1 MKLVSP
7 ESLPDAQK
15 ETLREYSRF
24 FPQGAVCVN
33 VGLGEASW
41 DIRPLVLING
51 KVHIVRV
58 STRIDE
64 AQARAIVSDF
74 EGFSVLVAGSQ
85 RAQVMEGAGRFLVVR
100 PYFAETLNDQLTR
113 GAIPTHHDLESI
125 VAELIE
131 LVVTLKHRH
140 LTHGH
145 LSPSNIAVV
154 DGKIVVFDP
163 FFGALHDVRD
173 GYLAPESVRGAMP
186 EPSSDLFSLGRL
198 ISSLIG
204 DSLTPQQSALVAQLT
219 LPSPRQRPSI
229 EEVASAFGVEV
240 PWGTPAAPPMQA
252 PTSVRTGGGK
262 VVRGTVGQPTT
273 QQTPMQAA
281 VESKSP
287 ERKPAR
293 SGLKG
298 WLIGVAACVL
308 GILVVRSQYPAVYNS
323 IARFIPGAVSQHS
336 VEYDTAWASHER
348 SRMLVVARAA
358 IINKDPAAINAIT
371 SDILGG
377 SNPEGVMSRLLRVAL
392 DDSWRDD
399 LSDTDVRAAVIV
411 ALVQLFPEG
420 IKALPPL
427 HTLHPAV
434 ILAIA
439 SETQPKNA
447 NAELKSIPLDVVSS
461 LPEPFGSLFSK
472 LKELGVT
479 SLGSPQGI
487 GLAAIA
493 TGDTRPQAF
502 EGLLT
507 PIGNDKPAELNF
519 KTRGLINL
527 VLPIVANNPAAAK
540 ELLAA
545 IRDQGSELANLAG
558 WFEIEDLASWSKV
571 PAIEK
576 IKLVLGIFPQQEL
589 DPSKYADLLTYPV
602 PAIRDQAAAKLKKG
616 LMPAGSADKLLVTL
630 ASNVN
635 GLTREQTI
643 SLVAALQTDS
653 KMQVPFIAQW
663 FALKP
668 DPDTVVL
675 ILVARSNTDSS
686 DIFNLE
692 AARYLRRAE
701 WKAPVELL
709 KLLAVHPEPLARVL
723 AYGKLDPNDP
733 AQREI
738 LKKRL
743 SIEKDE
749 GCVKALMAK
758 LSVVASGD
766 GKS

>member
-1 MKLVSP
+1 MKLVNP

-15 ETLREYSRF
+15 EILREYSRF

-51 KVHIVRV
+51 KVHVVRV

-64 AQARAIVSDF
+64 AQARTIASDF
-74 EGFSVLVAGSQ
+74 EGFSVLVGGSQ
-85 RAQVMEGAGRFLVVR
+85 RAQVMDGAGRFMVIR
-100 PYFAETLNDQLTR
+100 PYFAETLHDQLTR
-113 GAIPTHHDLESI
+113 GSITNPHDLETIAS
-125 VAELIE
+125 ELIE
-131 LVVTLKHRH
+131 LVLTLRHRH

-145 LSPSNIAVV
+145 LSPSNIALV
-154 DGKIVVFDP
+154 DHKIIVLDP

-173 GYLAPESVRGAMP
+173 AYLAPESVRGSMP

-198 ISSLIG
+198 ISALIG
-204 DSLTPQQSALVAQLT
+204 DALTPQQAAIVAQLT
-219 LPSPRQRPSI
+219 LPSPRRRPVL
-229 EEVASAFGVEV
+229 EEVASAFGVEI
-240 PWGTPAAPPMQA
+240 PWASPATPPVQHSQ
-252 PTSVRTGGGK
+252 SVRSGVGK
-262 VVRGTVGQPTT
+262 VVRGGGSINPTPP
-273 QQTPMQAA
+273 TPKAPP
-281 VESKSP
+281 VEEASKSVATSAS
-287 ERKPAR
+287 RR
-293 SGLKG
+293 SI
-298 WLIGVAACVL
+298 WLVAAAALIL
-308 GILVVRSQYPAVYNS
+308 GILLVRVQLPALFNS
-323 IARFIPGAVSQHS
+323 AARYIPGMTPQHS
-336 VEYDTAWASHER
+336 VEYETAWASHER
-348 SRMLVVARAA
+348 SKMLVVARAA
-358 IINKDPAAINAIT
+358 IINREPAAVNAIT
-371 SDILGG
+371 ADILGG
-377 SNPEGVMSRLLRVAL
+377 SNPEGVLSRLLRVAL
-392 DDSWRDD
+392 DESWRGE
-399 LSDTDVRAAVIV
+399 LSDSDVRAAVIV

-420 IKALPPL
+420 LKELPPL
-427 HTLHPAV
+427 QTLNPAV

-439 SETQPKNA
+439 SETQPRNA
-447 NAELKSIPLDVVSS
+447 NAELQSISLDVVSS
-461 LPEPFGSLFSK
+461 LPEPFGPLFSK

-493 TGDTRPQAF
+493 TGDARPQAF

-507 PIGNDKPAELNF
+507 PMGNDKPAEFNF

-545 IRDQGSELANLAG
+545 IRDQGSELASLAG

-571 PAIEK
+571 PAVEK
-576 IKLVLGIFPQQEL
+576 IKLVLGTFPQQEF

-616 LMPAGSADKLLVTL
+616 LLPAGSADKLLVTL

-643 SLVAALQTDS
+643 SLVAALRTDS

-675 ILVARSNTDSS
+675 ILLARSNTDSS

-723 AYGKLDPNDP
+723 AYGKLDPSDP
-733 AQREI
+733 VQREI

-743 SIEKDE
+743 SVEKEE

-758 LSVVASGD
+758 LSMGEPEAA
-766 GKS
+766 K